1 MPSKIKYNLYNW
13 KRPGAIQDV
22 FFVYLVSLNSE
33 PHMKKALFA
42 ALMALSAL
50 VASAQTYDLSK
61 DKVLYT
67 VGYAH
72 LDTEWNWDY
81 PTTINNYIKSIML
94 ENFHLFETYPEYV
107 FNFTGSR
114 RYQMMKEY
122 YPEYY
127 PKVIQYVKAGR
138 WHVSGSSVDE
148 GEVNISSSESLIRQ
162 VLYGNQFFKN
172 EFGVQSCD
180 YMLPDCFGF
189 LANVPTIWNHCG
201 LLGFSTQKLSWNSA
215 NGIPFNVGVWN
226 GPDGKG
232 IIAALNATD
241 YTGRIVERLDQDQYW
256 ANRLDDNFK
265 KYGFSFDYRYYGV
278 GDEGGAPRE
287 RDVKNAIGSLNHPD
301 SKFKVVLSSSDQM
314 YKDITPEIR
323 QKLPVYSGD
332 LLLIEHS
339 AGSMTSQSFMKR
351 MNRKNEI
358 LAESAE
364 KLASIADWCGR
375 IPYPANKLKNAW
387 NLLLGSQF
395 HDILPGT
402 SIPKAYE
409 YAWNDEFI
417 AANSFSNVLKSSLS
431 AVSQEMDT
439 QGQGRSVVVYNPVA
453 RNREDL
459 VTATL
464 DYATL
469 PDDVQVFDGKG
480 KSLPTQVIKR
490 ERTKLTLIFLAKV
503 PSAGLAVFDVRE
515 TTTAAVKSDLT
526 TTPASIENRYYKVI
540 FAPNGDLA
548 SIVDKTL
555 GKELLSKPAGLQFL
569 HEKPSNYPAW
579 NMDWKDRKL
588 PIIGT
593 LDQAASL
600 RIVENGPVRITM
612 EVMRKGLNSVIR
624 QRFSLSAGEAGKR
637 LEVSNILDWHSTG
650 VCLKAAFPL
659 TAANAKAT
667 YNLGVGTIQRATND
681 SLKYEV
687 PAKQWFDLTD
697 RSGKFGVT
705 ILEDCKYGSD
715 KPDDQTLR
723 LTLMYTPETSNGF
736 RYQNSQD
743 WGVHEFRYGLYSHAG
758 DWTNS
763 QAPWQGECFNQPLLA
778 FETDKHEGK
787 LGKETSLIE
796 TTNNQINIMAFKKL
810 EEGDGFVVRVQELY
824 GKDLKNVSLQLPA
837 EIGQAWEVN
846 GQEQKIGSA
855 AFKGRN
861 LTFDLGHY
869 GIHSIA
875 FKWKESKSVE
885 VLQKQLD
892 LPFDQD
898 AMSFD
903 TNRDDC
909 NFNHRS
915 SLPAELIPAEIVN
928 GGIRYRMGST
938 ADGKNNVLSCN
949 GQKIDLPSFSK
960 KVYLLASAINDSK
973 ADFRFDDTVL
983 PLNVQSGT
991 GYIGQFWNRR
1001 FASDNVTV
1009 TSIDPP
1015 YAKTSDIA
1023 WFASHSHYAYP
1034 SRNEAYQYT
1043 YIYAYEL
1050 DVPNGAKTLTLPVNP
1065 NVKVFAMTL
1074 SGDGDG
1080 IAQPLQPLTD
1090 DFSQTNSLI
1099 K

>member
-1 MPSKIKYNLYNW
+1 
-13 KRPGAIQDV
+13 
-22 FFVYLVSLNSE
+22 
-33 PHMKKALFA
+33 MKKAL
-42 ALMALSAL
+42 LSAL
-50 VASAQTYDLSK
+50 IALCSLVVSAQSYDLSK
-61 DKVLYT
+61 DRVLYT

-81 PTTINNYIKSIML
+81 PTTINNYIKNTML

-138 WHVSGSSVDE
+138 WKVSGSSVEE

-162 VLYGNQFFKN
+162 VLYGNQFFKH
-172 EFGVQSCD
+172 EFGVQSFD

-189 LANVPTIWNHCG
+189 LANVPSIWNHCG

-241 YTGRIVERLDQDQYW
+241 YTGHVKERLDLDQGW
-256 ANRLDDNFK
+256 SDRLADNQK

-287 RDVKNAIGSLNHPD
+287 RDVKNVIGSLKNAD

-323 QKLPVYSGD
+323 KKLPVYSGD

-339 AGSMTSQSFMKR
+339 AGSMTSQSYMKR

-364 KLASIADWCGR
+364 KLACIADWKNR
-375 IPYPANKLKNAW
+375 IPYPTDKLKNAW

-417 AANSFSNVLKSSLS
+417 AANGFSNVLKSAMS
-431 AVSQEMDT
+431 AVSMEMNT
-439 QGQGRSVVVYNPVA
+439 NVQGRSLVVYNPVA

-459 VTATL
+459 VTAEM
-464 DYATL
+464 DYAQL
-469 PDDVQVFDGKG
+469 PANVQVFDGKG
-480 KSLPTQVIKR
+480 KALPTQIIKR
-490 ERTKLTLIFLAKV
+490 EGSKLTLFFLAKV
-503 PSAGLAVFDVRE
+503 PSVGLAVFDVRE
-515 TTTAAVKSDLT
+515 TAATVSAKSSLLATAKT
-526 TTPASIENRYYKVI
+526 IENQYYKVT
-540 FAPNGDLA
+540 FAANGDMA

-555 GKELLSKPAGLQFL
+555 GKELLAKPAGLQFL
-569 HEKPSNYPAW
+569 HEKPTNYPAW

-588 PIIGT
+588 PIIGVLDEDAT
-593 LDQAASL
+593 LK
-600 RIVENGPVRITM
+600 IVENGPVRVTM
-612 EVMRKGLNSVIR
+612 EVVRKGRNSVIR
-624 QRFSLSAGEAGKR
+624 QRFSLVAGEAGKR
-637 LEVSNILDWHSTG
+637 LEVSNILDWQSTG

-667 YNLGVGTIQRATND
+667 YNLGVGTIQRANND

-687 PAKQWFDLTD
+687 PAKEWFDLTD

-736 RYQNSQD
+736 KYQNSQD
-743 WGVHEFRYGLYSHAG
+743 WGVHEFRYGMYSHAG
-758 DWTNS
+758 DWKNS
-763 QAPWQGECFNQPLLA
+763 QAPWQAAFFNQPLLA
-778 FETDKHEGK
+778 FETTKHVGDW
-787 LGKETSLIE
+787 GKETSLSE
-796 TTNNQINIMAFKKL
+796 CSTPQVNIMAFKKL

-824 GKDLKNVSLQLPA
+824 GNDLKGVNLKLPG
-837 EIGQAWEVN
+837 EIGDAWEVN

-855 AFKGRN
+855 TFKGGN

-869 GIHSIA
+869 GIRS
-875 FKWKESKSVE
+875 FVFRWKDVPKKADN
-885 VLQKQLD
+885 QKQLE

-903 TNRDDC
+903 YDRDDC
-909 NFNHRS
+909 NFNRRN
-915 SLPAELIPAEIVN
+915 SLPAELIPAELVCE
-928 GGIRYRMGST
+928 GIRYKMGST
-938 ADGKNNVLSCN
+938 ADGQNNVLACN
-949 GQKIDLPSFSK
+949 GQKVDLGNNCN
-960 KVYLLASAINDSK
+960 KVYLLASAIYDSK
-973 ADFRFDDTVL
+973 AEFRFDKSVV
-983 PLNVQSGT
+983 PLQIQSGT
-991 GYIGQFWNRR
+991 GYIGQFYNRH
-1001 FASDNVTV
+1001 FADDNVAV
-1009 TSIDPP
+1009 TKIDRP
-1015 YAKTSDIA
+1015 YVKGADIA
-1023 WFASHSHYAYP
+1023 WFASHGHYAYP

-1043 YIYAYEL
+1043 YIYAFEL
-1050 DVPNGAKTLTLPVNP
+1050 NVPNGAKTLELPLNQ
-1065 NVKVFAMTL
+1065 NVKVFAITV
-1074 SGDGDG
+1074 SEEADESV
-1080 IAQPLQPLTD
+1080 QPLQPLTD
-1090 DFSQTNSLI
+1090 EFSQTKAFELRVQ
-1099 K
+1099 

>member
-1 MPSKIKYNLYNW
+1 
-13 KRPGAIQDV
+13 
-22 FFVYLVSLNSE
+22 
-33 PHMKKALFA
+33 MKKALLP
-42 ALMALSAL
+42 ALIALSSI
-50 VASAQTYDLSK
+50 VASAQSYDISK

-122 YPEYY
+122 YPELY
-127 PKVIQYVKAGR
+127 PKVVQYVKAGR
-138 WHVSGSSVDE
+138 WRVSGSSVDE

-162 VLYGNQFFKN
+162 VLYGNQYFKN

-189 LANVPTIWNHCG
+189 LANAPTLWNHCG

-215 NGIPFNVGVWN
+215 AGIPFNVGVWN

-241 YTGRIVERLDQDQYW
+241 YTGRVSERLDLDPNW

-301 SKFKVVLSSSDQM
+301 SKFKVVLSSSDQI

-323 QKLPVYSGD
+323 KKLPVYSGD

-339 AGSMTSQSFMKR
+339 AGSMTSQSYMKR

-375 IPYPANKLKNAW
+375 IPYPSDKLKNAW
-387 NLLLGSQF
+387 HLLLGSQF

-417 AANSFSNVLKSSLS
+417 AANGFSNVLASSMS
-431 AVSQEMDT
+431 AVSKELNT
-439 QGQGRSVVVYNPVA
+439 NVQGRSVVVYNPVA
-453 RNREDL
+453 QDREDL
-459 VTATL
+459 VTAELNYSTM
-464 DYATL
+464 
-469 PDDVQVFDGKG
+469 PVSVQVFDGQG
-480 KSLPTQVIKR
+480 KALPTQILSKSGG
-490 ERTKLTLIFLAKV
+490 KLTLIFLAKV
-503 PSAGLAVFDVRE
+503 PSVGLAVFDVRE
-515 TTTAAVKSDLT
+515 TTNTNAAKSVVSSSAT
-526 TTPASIENRYYKVI
+526 TIENQYYKVT
-540 FAPNGDLA
+540 FASNGDLT
-548 SIVDKTL
+548 SIYDKSI

-569 HEKPSNYPAW
+569 HEKPTNYPAW
-579 NMDWKDRKL
+579 NMDWKDRKK
-588 PIIGT
+588 PIVGT
-593 LDQAASL
+593 MDESASL
-600 RIVENGPVRITM
+600 QIVEKGPVRVTM
-612 EVMRKGLNSVIR
+612 EVVRKGRNSIIK
-624 QRFSLSAGEAGKR
+624 QRFSLAAGEAGKR
-637 LEVSNILDWHSTG
+637 LEVSNILDWQSSG

-659 TAANAKAT
+659 TAVNAKAT
-667 YNLGVGTIQRATND
+667 YNLGVGTIQRASND

-687 PAKQWFDLTD
+687 PAKEWFDLTD
-697 RSGKFGVT
+697 QSGKYGVS

-715 KPDDQTLR
+715 KPNDQTLR
-723 LTLMYTPETSNGF
+723 LTLMYTPETGNGF
-736 RYQNSQD
+736 RYQNTQD
-743 WGVHEFRYGLYSHAG
+743 WGVHEFRYGVYSHAG
-758 DWTNS
+758 DWKSS
-763 QAPWQGECFNQPLLA
+763 QAPWQGQFFNQPMLA
-778 FETDKHEGK
+778 FETGKHDGHW
-787 LGKETSLIE
+787 GSQASLAQL
-796 TTNNQINIMAFKKL
+796 NANQANIMAFKKL
-810 EEGDGFVVRVQELY
+810 EEGDGYLIRIQELY
-824 GKDLKNVSLQLPA
+824 GKDLKGISLQLPA

-846 GQEQKIGSA
+846 GQEQNIGSVG
-855 AFKGRN
+855 FKGKSLN
-861 LTFDLGHY
+861 FDLGHD
-869 GIHSIA
+869 GIRSFAVKFRDTH
-875 FKWKESKSVE
+875 SVE
-885 VLQKQLD
+885 VFQKQEP
-892 LPFDQD
+892 LPYDQD

-909 NFNHRS
+909 NFNRRN

-928 GGIRYRMGST
+928 KGIRFWMGSKE
-938 ADGKNNVLSCN
+938 DGKNNVLSCN
-949 GQKIDLPSFSK
+949 GQKIDLGGWSK
-960 KVYLLASAINDSK
+960 KICLLASANFDSR
-973 ADFRFDDTVL
+973 AEFRIDDVFY
-983 PLNVQSGT
+983 PIDIQCGT
-991 GYIGQFWNRR
+991 GYVGQFFIRR
-1001 FASDNVTV
+1001 FAQDNVTV
-1009 TSIDPP
+1009 TAIDIP
-1015 YAKTSDIA
+1015 YSKSGDIA
-1023 WFASHSHYAYP
+1023 WFASHGHYAYP

-1043 YIYAYEL
+1043 YIYAYEI
-1050 DVPNGAKTLTLPVNP
+1050 DVPKGAKTLVLPNNP
-1065 NVKVFAMTL
+1065 NVKIFALTL
-1074 SGDGDG
+1074 SGNDVKE
-1080 IAQPLQPLTD
+1080 AQPLQPLTD
-1090 DFSQTNSLI
+1090 DFSQNKTIELR

>member
-1 MPSKIKYNLYNW
+1 
-13 KRPGAIQDV
+13 
-22 FFVYLVSLNSE
+22 
-33 PHMKKALFA
+33 MKKALLP
-42 ALMALSAL
+42 ALIALCSL
-50 VASAQTYDLSK
+50 VVSAQTYDLSK
-61 DKVLYT
+61 DRVLYT

-81 PTTINNYIKSIML
+81 PTTINNYIKNTML

-138 WHVSGSSVDE
+138 WKVSGSSVDE

-162 VLYGNQFFKN
+162 VLYGNQFFKH
-172 EFGVQSCD
+172 EFGVQSFD

-189 LANVPTIWNHCG
+189 LANVPSIWNHCG

-241 YTGRIVERLDQDQYW
+241 YTGHVKERLDLDQGW
-256 ANRLDDNFK
+256 SDRLADNQK

-287 RDVKNAIGSLNHPD
+287 RDVKNVIGSLKNAD

-323 QKLPVYSGD
+323 KKLPVYSGD

-339 AGSMTSQSFMKR
+339 AGSMTSQSYMKR

-364 KLASIADWCGR
+364 KLACIADWKNR
-375 IPYPANKLKNAW
+375 IPYPTDKLKNAW

-417 AANSFSNVLKSSLS
+417 AANGFSNVLKSAMS
-431 AVSQEMDT
+431 AVSMEMNT
-439 QGQGRSVVVYNPVA
+439 NVQGRSLVVYNPVA

-459 VTATL
+459 VTAEM
-464 DYATL
+464 DYAQL
-469 PDDVQVFDGKG
+469 PANVQVFDGKG
-480 KSLPTQVIKR
+480 KALPTQIIKR
-490 ERTKLTLIFLAKV
+490 EGSKLTLFFLAKV
-503 PSAGLAVFDVRE
+503 PSVGLAVFDVRE
-515 TTTAAVKSDLT
+515 TAATVSAKSSLLATAKT
-526 TTPASIENRYYKVI
+526 IENQYYKVT
-540 FAPNGDLA
+540 FAANGDMA

-555 GKELLSKPAGLQFL
+555 GKELLAKPAGLQFL
-569 HEKPSNYPAW
+569 HEKPTNYPAW

-588 PIIGT
+588 PIIGVLDEDAT
-593 LDQAASL
+593 LK
-600 RIVENGPVRITM
+600 IVENGPVRVTM
-612 EVMRKGLNSVIR
+612 EVVRKGRNSVIR
-624 QRFSLSAGEAGKR
+624 QRFSLVAGEAGKR
-637 LEVSNILDWHSTG
+637 LEVSNILDWQSTG

-667 YNLGVGTIQRATND
+667 YNLGVGTIQRANND

-687 PAKQWFDLTD
+687 PAKEWFDLTD

-736 RYQNSQD
+736 KYQNSQD
-743 WGVHEFRYGLYSHAG
+743 WGVHEFRYGMYSHAG
-758 DWTNS
+758 DWKNS
-763 QAPWQGECFNQPLLA
+763 QAPWQAAFFNQPLLA
-778 FETDKHEGK
+778 FETTKHVGDW
-787 LGKETSLIE
+787 GKETSLSE
-796 TTNNQINIMAFKKL
+796 CSTPQVNIMAFKKL

-824 GKDLKNVSLQLPA
+824 GNDLKGVNLKLPG
-837 EIGQAWEVN
+837 EIGDAWEVN

-855 AFKGRN
+855 TFKGGN

-869 GIHSIA
+869 GIRS
-875 FKWKESKSVE
+875 FVFRWKDVPKKADN
-885 VLQKQLD
+885 QKQLE

-903 TNRDDC
+903 YDRDDC
-909 NFNHRS
+909 NFNRRN
-915 SLPAELIPAEIVN
+915 SLPAELIPAELVSE
-928 GGIRYRMGST
+928 GIRYKMGST
-938 ADGKNNVLSCN
+938 ADGQNNVLACN
-949 GQKIDLPSFSK
+949 GQKVDLGNNCN
-960 KVYLLASAINDSK
+960 KVYLLASAIYDSK
-973 ADFRFDDTVL
+973 AEFRFDKSVV
-983 PLNVQSGT
+983 PLQIQSGT
-991 GYIGQFWNRR
+991 GYIGQFYNRH
-1001 FASDNVTV
+1001 FADDNVAV
-1009 TSIDPP
+1009 TKIDRP
-1015 YAKTSDIA
+1015 YVKGADIA
-1023 WFASHSHYAYP
+1023 WFASHGHYAYP

-1043 YIYAYEL
+1043 YIYAFEL
-1050 DVPNGAKTLTLPVNP
+1050 NVPNGAKTLELPLNQ
-1065 NVKVFAMTL
+1065 NVKVFAITV
-1074 SGDGDG
+1074 SEEADESV
-1080 IAQPLQPLTD
+1080 QPLQPLTD
-1090 DFSQTNSLI
+1090 EFSQTKAFELRVQ
-1099 K
+1099 

>member
-1 MPSKIKYNLYNW
+1 
-13 KRPGAIQDV
+13 
-22 FFVYLVSLNSE
+22 
-33 PHMKKALFA
+33 MKKAL
-42 ALMALSAL
+42 LSAL
-50 VASAQTYDLSK
+50 IALCSLVVSAQSYDLSK
-61 DKVLYT
+61 DRVLYT

-81 PTTINNYIKSIML
+81 PTTINNYIKNTML

-127 PKVIQYVKAGR
+127 PKVVQYVKAGR
-138 WHVSGSSVDE
+138 WKVSGSSVDE

-162 VLYGNQFFKN
+162 VLYGNQFFKH
-172 EFGVQSCD
+172 EFGVQSFD

-189 LANVPTIWNHCG
+189 LANVPSIWNHCG

-241 YTGRIVERLDQDQYW
+241 YTGHVKERLDLDQGW
-256 ANRLDDNFK
+256 SDRLADNQK

-287 RDVKNAIGSLNHPD
+287 RDVKNVIGSLKNAD

-323 QKLPVYSGD
+323 KKLPVYSGD

-339 AGSMTSQSFMKR
+339 AGSMTSQSYMKR

-364 KLASIADWCGR
+364 KLACIADWKNR
-375 IPYPANKLKNAW
+375 IPYPTDKLKNAW

-417 AANSFSNVLKSSLS
+417 AANGFSNVLKSAMS
-431 AVSQEMDT
+431 AVSMEMNT
-439 QGQGRSVVVYNPVA
+439 NVQGRSLVVYNPVA

-459 VTATL
+459 VTAEM
-464 DYATL
+464 DYAQL
-469 PDDVQVFDGKG
+469 PANVQVFDGKG
-480 KSLPTQVIKR
+480 KALPTQIIKR
-490 ERTKLTLIFLAKV
+490 EGSKLTLFFLAKV
-503 PSAGLAVFDVRE
+503 PSVGLAVFDVRE
-515 TTTAAVKSDLT
+515 TAATVSAKSSLLATAKT
-526 TTPASIENRYYKVI
+526 IENQYYKVT
-540 FAPNGDLA
+540 FAANGDMA

-555 GKELLSKPAGLQFL
+555 GKELLAKPAGLQFL
-569 HEKPSNYPAW
+569 HEKPTNYPAW

-588 PIIGT
+588 PIIGVLDEDAT
-593 LDQAASL
+593 LK
-600 RIVENGPVRITM
+600 IVENGPVRVTM
-612 EVMRKGLNSVIR
+612 EVVRKGRNSVIR
-624 QRFSLSAGEAGKR
+624 QRFSLVAGEAGKR
-637 LEVSNILDWHSTG
+637 LEVSNILDWQSTG

-667 YNLGVGTIQRATND
+667 YNLGVGTIQRANND

-687 PAKQWFDLTD
+687 PAKEWFDLTD

-736 RYQNSQD
+736 KYQNSQD
-743 WGVHEFRYGLYSHAG
+743 WGVHEFRYGMYSHAG
-758 DWTNS
+758 DWKNS
-763 QAPWQGECFNQPLLA
+763 QAPWQAAFFNQPLLA
-778 FETDKHEGK
+778 FETTKHVGDW
-787 LGKETSLIE
+787 GKETSLSE
-796 TTNNQINIMAFKKL
+796 CSTPQVNIMAFKKL

-824 GKDLKNVSLQLPA
+824 GNDLKGVNLKLPG
-837 EIGQAWEVN
+837 EIGDAWEVN

-855 AFKGRN
+855 TFKGGN

-869 GIHSIA
+869 GIRS
-875 FKWKESKSVE
+875 FVFRWKDVPKKADN
-885 VLQKQLD
+885 QKQLE

-903 TNRDDC
+903 YDRDDC
-909 NFNHRS
+909 NFNRRN
-915 SLPAELIPAEIVN
+915 SLPAELIPAELVSE
-928 GGIRYRMGST
+928 GIRYKMGST
-938 ADGKNNVLSCN
+938 ADGQNNVLACN
-949 GQKIDLPSFSK
+949 GQKVDLGNNCN
-960 KVYLLASAINDSK
+960 KVYLLASAIYDSK
-973 ADFRFDDTVL
+973 AEFRFDKSVV
-983 PLNVQSGT
+983 PLQIQSGT
-991 GYIGQFWNRR
+991 GYIGQFYNRH
-1001 FASDNVTV
+1001 FADDNVAV
-1009 TSIDPP
+1009 TKIDRP
-1015 YAKTSDIA
+1015 YVKGADIA
-1023 WFASHSHYAYP
+1023 WFASHGHYAYP

-1043 YIYAYEL
+1043 YIYAFEL
-1050 DVPNGAKTLTLPVNP
+1050 NVPNGAKTLELPLNQ
-1065 NVKVFAMTL
+1065 NVKVFAITV
-1074 SGDGDG
+1074 SEEADESV
-1080 IAQPLQPLTD
+1080 QPLQPLTD
-1090 DFSQTNSLI
+1090 EFSQTKAFELRVQ
-1099 K
+1099 

>member
-1 MPSKIKYNLYNW
+1 
-13 KRPGAIQDV
+13 
-22 FFVYLVSLNSE
+22 
-33 PHMKKALFA
+33 MKKAL
-42 ALMALSAL
+42 LSAL
-50 VASAQTYDLSK
+50 IALCSLVVSAQSYDLSK
-61 DKVLYT
+61 DRVLYT

-81 PTTINNYIKSIML
+81 PTTINNYIKNTML

-138 WHVSGSSVDE
+138 WKVSGSSVEE

-162 VLYGNQFFKN
+162 VLYGNQFFKH
-172 EFGVQSCD
+172 EFGVQSFD

-189 LANVPTIWNHCG
+189 LANVPSIWNHCG

-241 YTGRIVERLDQDQYW
+241 YTGHVKERLDLDQGW
-256 ANRLDDNFK
+256 SDRLADNQK

-287 RDVKNAIGSLNHPD
+287 RDVKNVIGSLKNAD

-323 QKLPVYSGD
+323 KKLPVYSGD

-339 AGSMTSQSFMKR
+339 AGSMTSQSYMKR

-364 KLASIADWCGR
+364 KLACIADWKNR
-375 IPYPANKLKNAW
+375 IPYPTDKLKNAW

-417 AANSFSNVLKSSLS
+417 AANGFSNVLKSAMS
-431 AVSQEMDT
+431 AVSMEMNT
-439 QGQGRSVVVYNPVA
+439 NVQGRSLVVYNPVA

-459 VTATL
+459 VTAEM
-464 DYATL
+464 DYAQL
-469 PDDVQVFDGKG
+469 PANVQVFDGKG
-480 KSLPTQVIKR
+480 KALPTQIIKR
-490 ERTKLTLIFLAKV
+490 EGSKLTLFFLAKV
-503 PSAGLAVFDVRE
+503 PSVGLAVFDVRE
-515 TTTAAVKSDLT
+515 TAATVSAKSSLLATAKT
-526 TTPASIENRYYKVI
+526 IENQYYKVT
-540 FAPNGDLA
+540 FAANGDMA

-555 GKELLSKPAGLQFL
+555 GKELLAKPAGLQFL
-569 HEKPSNYPAW
+569 HEKPTNYPAW

-588 PIIGT
+588 PIIGVLDEDAT
-593 LDQAASL
+593 LK
-600 RIVENGPVRITM
+600 IVENGPVRVTM
-612 EVMRKGLNSVIR
+612 EVVRKGRNSVIR
-624 QRFSLSAGEAGKR
+624 QRFSLVAGEAGKR
-637 LEVSNILDWHSTG
+637 LEVSNILDWQSTG

-667 YNLGVGTIQRATND
+667 YNLGVGTIQRANND

-687 PAKQWFDLTD
+687 PAKEWFDLTD

-736 RYQNSQD
+736 KYQNSQD
-743 WGVHEFRYGLYSHAG
+743 WGVHEFRYGMYSHAG
-758 DWTNS
+758 DWKNS
-763 QAPWQGECFNQPLLA
+763 QAPWQAAFFNQPLLA
-778 FETDKHEGK
+778 FETTKHVGDW
-787 LGKETSLIE
+787 GKETSLSE
-796 TTNNQINIMAFKKL
+796 CSTPQVNIMAFKKL

-824 GKDLKNVSLQLPA
+824 GNDLKGVNLKLPG
-837 EIGQAWEVN
+837 EIGDAWEVN

-855 AFKGRN
+855 TFKGGN

-869 GIHSIA
+869 GIRS
-875 FKWKESKSVE
+875 FVFRWKDVPKKADN
-885 VLQKQLD
+885 QKQLE

-903 TNRDDC
+903 YDRDDC
-909 NFNHRS
+909 NFNRRN
-915 SLPAELIPAEIVN
+915 SLPAELIPAELVSE
-928 GGIRYRMGST
+928 GIRYKMGST
-938 ADGKNNVLSCN
+938 ADGQNNVLACN
-949 GQKIDLPSFSK
+949 GQKVDLGNNCN
-960 KVYLLASAINDSK
+960 KVYLLASAIYDSK
-973 ADFRFDDTVL
+973 AEFRFDKSVV
-983 PLNVQSGT
+983 PLQIQSGT
-991 GYIGQFWNRR
+991 GYIGQFYNRH
-1001 FASDNVTV
+1001 FADDNVAV
-1009 TSIDPP
+1009 TKIDRP
-1015 YAKTSDIA
+1015 YVKGADIA
-1023 WFASHSHYAYP
+1023 WFASHGHYAYP

-1043 YIYAYEL
+1043 YIYAFEL
-1050 DVPNGAKTLTLPVNP
+1050 NVPNGAKTLELPLNQ
-1065 NVKVFAMTL
+1065 NVKVFAITV
-1074 SGDGDG
+1074 SEEADESV
-1080 IAQPLQPLTD
+1080 QPLQPLTD
-1090 DFSQTNSLI
+1090 EFSQTKAFELRVQ
-1099 K
+1099 